1 MPDNERQQEMIE
13 RLQEDER
20 LRGDLGDEAAAALLA
35 WAEAQVRALTDDPAR
50 PDAEVEPAVL
60 QVRSAARRA
69 AKSGADDPQAIAAQA
84 DAELASLRGAAQA
97 PSPAPEPQPIEAVL
111 APAQPTTL
119 APAQPE
125 QPAPEPQPTEATLA
139 PAQPE
144 QPTPEPQPTKAT
156 LAPAQPEQPTP
167 EPQPTQATL
176 APAQPEQPAAPANA
190 TTPAPAESDALQ
202 QWRERLRR
210 WLGR

>member
-1 MPDNERQQEMIE
+1 MVLAKGEPMPDNERQQEMIE

-69 AKSGADDPQAIAAQA
+69 AKSGADDPQAVAAQA
-84 DAELASLRGAAQA
+84 DAELASLRG
-97 PSPAPEPQPIEAVL
+97 V
-111 APAQPTTL
+111 AQP
-119 APAQPE
+119 PS
-125 QPAPEPQPTEATLA
+125 PAPEPQPTEAVLA

-144 QPTPEPQPTKAT
+144 PQPQATPAPEPQPSPAPEPPAEAT
-156 LAPAQPEQPTP
+156 LAP
-167 EPQPTQATL
+167 EP
-176 APAQPEQPAAPANA
+176 PAAPANA